1 MKKYECKCGS
11 KEIFIKDSGNNKGL
25 YCADCGKWMQ
35 WLSKDELRLAERQI
49 EQQNMCES
57 CIHKVSAD
65 DIKAIRN
72 SAIDECIAI
81 VNFHKNEYD
90 GICWAIR
97 ELEELKEKI
106 NELPNNTND

>member
-1 MKKYECKCGS
+1 MT
-11 KEIFIKDSGNNKGL
+11 
-25 YCADCGKWMQ
+25 
-35 WLSKDELRLAERQI
+35 I
-49 EQQNMCES
+49 EQFKNNWQPQMDGYARFSFNLDLKELVQQIRADAEAEQKAMCES

-65 DIKAIRN
+65 DIKAIRD
-72 SAIDECIAI
+72 SVIDECIAI

-106 NELPNNTND
+106 NELPDNTNVREK